1 MSKEDLG
8 AFPRK
13 IAVSLEYAGAGTTPI
28 LTAKGEGDFAHEI
41 LEEARRQGIYI
52 AEDARLANALS
63 ALDPDQPI
71 PEELFT
77 AVAIVLS
84 WSYWLRGL
92 EP

>member
-1 MSKEDLG
+1 MDKTDFG
-8 AFPRK
+8 AFPRR

-28 LTAKGEGDFAHEI
+28 VTAKGEGDFAREI

-52 AEDARLANALS
+52 AEDPKLAS
-63 ALDPDQPI
+63 ALAALEADQPI